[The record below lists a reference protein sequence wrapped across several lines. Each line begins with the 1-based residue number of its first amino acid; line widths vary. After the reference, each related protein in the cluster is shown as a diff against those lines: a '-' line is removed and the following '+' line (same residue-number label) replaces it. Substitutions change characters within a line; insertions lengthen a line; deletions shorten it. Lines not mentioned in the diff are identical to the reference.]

1 VAQKMNT
8 LLIFSVLSAAFLHA
22 FWNFQVKDTP
32 NKAVGMAAVMFG
44 HLPLAGVG
52 LFYSGLPSLE
62 AVPYLFASAFLHL
75 GYQVFLLNA
84 YRYGSLT
91 SIYPIARGMAPLLIT
106 LVSILILDVM
116 LELSQII
123 GIVLIS
129 TAIICFGIKQYR
141 LANAELTGLML
152 ACATGCFIASYSVV
166 DAIGTRIAGSAIA
179 FYGVSTF
186 SSAVLLA
193 IYLQITNPGVLFSFH
208 KEARN
213 TLIYGGTASY
223 LAYVIVLWACL
234 HAPVAIVSSLRE
246 TSLLFAIILGAIFLK
261 EKITMFRIIMIVSIL
276 CGILMLRLG

>member
-1 VAQKMNT
+1 MNT

-22 FWNFQVKDTP
+22 LWNFQVKDTP
-32 NKAVGMAAVMFG
+32 NKAVGMAALMFG

-84 YRYGSLT
+84 YKYGSLT

-116 LELSQII
+116 LELSQIL

-129 TAIICFGIKQYR
+129 TAIICLGIKQYR

-152 ACATGCFIASYSVV
+152 ACATGCFIAGYSVV

-186 SSAVLLA
+186 SSAILLA
-193 IYLQITNPGVLFSFH
+193 IYLHITNPGVLFSFH

-246 TSLLFAIILGAIFLK
+246 TSLLFAIILGAVLLK
-261 EKITMFRIIMIVSIL
+261 EKITVFKMIMIAFIL
-276 CGILMLRLG
+276 CGIVSLRLG

>member
-1 VAQKMNT
+1 MNT

-44 HLPLAGVG
+44 HLPLAGIG
-52 LFYSGLPSLE
+52 LLFSGLPSLE
-62 AVPYLFASAFLHL
+62 AAPYLFASAFLHL

-84 YRYGSLT
+84 YKFGSLT

-106 LVSILILDVM
+106 MVSILVLNEM
-116 LELSQII
+116 LELSQIL

-129 TAIICFGIKQYR
+129 TAIIGFGIAQYR
-141 LANAELTGLML
+141 LSNGELTGLML
-152 ACATGCFIASYSVV
+152 ACATGCFIAGYSVI

-186 SSAVLLA
+186 SSAILFA
-193 IYLQITNPGVLFSFH
+193 IYLHITNPGVLFSFH
-208 KEARN
+208 KEARSA
-213 TLIYGGTASY
+213 LIFGGTASY

-234 HAPVAIVSSLRE
+234 HAPVAVVSSLRE
-246 TSLLFAIILGAIFLK
+246 TSLLFAIILGAVLLK
-261 EKITMFRIIMIVSIL
+261 EKITLFKMIMIASIL
-276 CGILMLRLG
+276 CGIFLLRLG

>member
-1 VAQKMNT
+1 MNT

-44 HLPLAGVG
+44 HLPLAGIG
-52 LFYSGLPSLE
+52 ILFSGLPSLE
-62 AVPYLFASAFLHL
+62 AAPYLFASAFLHL

-84 YRYGSLT
+84 YKFGSLT

-106 LVSILILDVM
+106 LVSILVLNEM
-116 LELSQII
+116 LELSQIL

-129 TAIICFGIKQYR
+129 TAIICFGVAQYR

-152 ACATGCFIASYSVV
+152 ACATGCFIAGYSVV

-186 SSAVLLA
+186 SSAILFA

-208 KEARN
+208 REARS
-213 TLIYGGTASY
+213 TLIFGGTASY
-223 LAYVIVLWACL
+223 LAYVIVLWTCL
-234 HAPVAIVSSLRE
+234 HAPVAVVSSLRE
-246 TSLLFAIILGAIFLK
+246 TSLLFAIILGAVLLK
-261 EKITMFRIIMIVSIL
+261 EKITVFKMIMIASIL
-276 CGILMLRLG
+276 CGIFFLRLG

>member
-1 VAQKMNT
+1 MNT

-22 FWNFQVKDTP
+22 FWNFQVKDAP

-44 HLPLAGVG
+44 HLPLAGIG
-52 LFYSGLPSLE
+52 LLYSGLPSIE
-62 AVPYLFASAFLHL
+62 AAPYLFVSAFLHL

-84 YRYGSLT
+84 YRFGSLT

-106 LVSILILDVM
+106 LVSLLILNEM
-116 LELSQII
+116 LEVSQIL
-123 GIVLIS
+123 GIVIIS

-152 ACATGCFIASYSVV
+152 AAATGCFIAGYSVI
-166 DAIGTRIAGSAIA
+166 DAIGTRIAGNAMA

-186 SSAVLLA
+186 GSAVLFA
-193 IYLQITNPGVLFSFH
+193 IYLQLTNPGVLFSFH
-208 KEARN
+208 KQARN

-234 HAPVAIVSSLRE
+234 HAPVAVISSLRE
-246 TSLLFAIILGAIFLK
+246 TSLLFAIILGAVFLK
-261 EKITMFRIIMIVSIL
+261 EKITMFKIIMIASIL
-276 CGILMLRLG
+276 CGIFLLRLG

>member
-1 VAQKMNT
+1 VAQKMST

-32 NKAVGMAAVMFG
+32 NKAAGMAAVMFG
-44 HLPLAGVG
+44 HLPLAGIG
-52 LFYSGLPSLE
+52 LSFSGLPSLG
-62 AVPYLFASAFLHL
+62 AAPYLFASAFLHL

-84 YRYGSLT
+84 YKFGSFT
-91 SIYPIARGMAPLLIT
+91 NIYPIARGMAPLLIT
-106 LVSILILDVM
+106 LVSILILNEM
-116 LELSQII
+116 LELSQIL

-129 TAIICFGIKQYR
+129 TAIIGFGITQYR
-141 LANAELTGLML
+141 LSNAELTGLML
-152 ACATGCFIASYSVV
+152 ACATGCFIAGYSVI

-186 SSAVLLA
+186 SSAILFA

-208 KEARN
+208 KEARR
-213 TLIYGGTASY
+213 TLIFGGTASY

-246 TSLLFAIILGAIFLK
+246 TSLLFAIILGAVLLK
-261 EKITMFRIIMIVSIL
+261 EKITVFKMIMIASIL
-276 CGILMLRLG
+276 CGIFLLRLG

>member
-1 VAQKMNT
+1 MNT
-8 LLIFSVLSAAFLHA
+8 LLIFSILSAAFLHA
-22 FWNFQVKDTP
+22 LWNFQVKDTP

-84 YRYGSLT
+84 YKYGSLT

-116 LELSQII
+116 LELSQIL

-129 TAIICFGIKQYR
+129 TAIICLGIKQYR

-152 ACATGCFIASYSVV
+152 ACATGCFIAGYSVV

-186 SSAVLLA
+186 SSAILLA
-193 IYLQITNPGVLFSFH
+193 IYLHITNPGVLFSFH

-246 TSLLFAIILGAIFLK
+246 TSLLFAIILGAVLLK
-261 EKITMFRIIMIVSIL
+261 EKITVFKMIMIAFIL
-276 CGILMLRLG
+276 CGIVSLRLG

>member
-1 VAQKMNT
+1 
-8 LLIFSVLSAAFLHA
+8 
-22 FWNFQVKDTP
+22 
-32 NKAVGMAAVMFG
+32 MFG
-44 HLPLAGVG
+44 HLPLAGIG

-116 LELSQII
+116 LELSQIL

-152 ACATGCFIASYSVV
+152 ACATGCFIAGYSVV

-186 SSAVLLA
+186 SSAILLA

-246 TSLLFAIILGAIFLK
+246 TSLLFAIILGAVLLK
-261 EKITMFRIIMIVSIL
+261 EKITVFKMIMIAFIL
-276 CGILMLRLG
+276 CGIVSLRLG

>member
-1 VAQKMNT
+1 MNT

-152 ACATGCFIASYSVV
+152 ACATGCFIAGYSVV

-186 SSAVLLA
+186 SSAVLFA

-234 HAPVAIVSSLRE
+234 HAPVAILYSFGVKGKQAGAGEFPIAAWSCDKDHQGWR
-246 TSLLFAIILGAIFLK
+246 TDGIIAP
-261 EKITMFRIIMIVSIL
+261 
-276 CGILMLRLG
+276 